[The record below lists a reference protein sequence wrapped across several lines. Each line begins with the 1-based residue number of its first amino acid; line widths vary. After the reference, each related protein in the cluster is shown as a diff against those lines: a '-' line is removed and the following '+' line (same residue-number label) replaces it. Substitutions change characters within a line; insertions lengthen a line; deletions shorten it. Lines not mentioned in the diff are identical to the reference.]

1 MLDGHVG
8 RLPSSASWRHPATA
22 AFAASDAAGTA
33 GWHSRRVASGGRSAG
48 RSRSGGPGGPAGPG
62 GGGRNP
68 LPIVLGLVAVALLGI
83 AAVVAFG
90 GDDGGGSSGPPA
102 DVALDDLEPALLT
115 EADVGSDF
123 TLDSSGSDDDDDD
136 DPLDPDTADASDEC
150 REALEAFEASDAG
163 REEITV
169 EFSNATD
176 GAIDNAISLAQE
188 GQPSLADVRGAME
201 TCGTIGYSDSG
212 TTGEFSF
219 ETSDVDGIGDAA
231 LGLTVDVTVESQ
243 GLEISFEMHAVMWER
258 DGVHGTVSGF
268 GGFDESTFDAIS
280 IDPGFVEDLAR
291 TSDQRMAEVL
301 SG

>member
-1 MLDGHVG
+1 M
-8 RLPSSASWRHPATA
+8 PPAPP
-22 AFAASDAAGTA
+22 
-33 GWHSRRVASGGRSAG
+33 GGAPG
-48 RSRSGGPGGPAGPG
+48 VPGGPGGPA

-90 GDDGGGSSGPPA
+90 GDDGGGSSGAPA
-102 DVALDDLEPALLT
+102 GVMLDDLEPALLT
-115 EADVGSDF
+115 EDDVGSEF
-123 TLDSSGSDDDDDD
+123 TLDTSDDDDDD

-163 REEITV
+163 REELTV

-176 GAIDNAISLAQE
+176 GAIDNTISLAEE
-188 GQPSLADVRGAME
+188 GQPSLADVRDAME
-201 TCGTIGYSDSG
+201 TCGTIGYSDGG
-212 TTGEFSF
+212 TTGAFSF
-219 ETSDVDGIGDAA
+219 ETSDVDGIGDGAM
-231 LGLTVDVTVESQ
+231 GLTVDVTVESQ
-243 GLEISFEMHAVMWER
+243 GLEISFEMYAVMWER

-268 GGFDESTFDAIS
+268 GGFDERTFDAIS
-280 IDPGFVEDLAR
+280 IDPSIVEDLAR